1 MPDEC
6 ILRTFMYASKIARER
21 FNLIIRISIGKE
33 CSHGKI
39 KF

>member
-1 MPDEC
+1 MNA
-6 ILRTFMYASKIARER
+6 FYARLYVSKIARER
-21 FNLIIRISIGKE
+21 FNLIIIISIGKE